1 MTDHGHDEESHAST
15 GSGSASKGRLSRRQ
29 VMTASAVAAGVGLA
43 SIPARAGAAAGG
55 QAVSLGVSGTTTVEF
70 LARVTQSGD
79 SGQSFTSYGYLIR
92 ASNADDSGLFV
103 AGTSPSETTALL
115 TAYAT
120 GDLRAR
126 VTDTSITD
134 MSVHSL
140 DIVGTMTVYQRSQP
154 GASFDDPSSFQ
165 VGTAV
170 ASYDMT
176 LQDVLTVFM
185 PGRGLPTLTGDM
197 LQTAAATL
205 SGPLAGQKFGR
216 PGAQLRF
223 FATGVGALTDATKPN
238 SQLDIAGNWSIE

>member
-15 GSGSASKGRLSRRQ
+15 GPGSASKGGLSRRQ

-70 LARVTQSGD
+70 RGRVTQSGD
-79 SGQSFTSYGYLIR
+79 TGESFTSYGYLIR
-92 ASNADDSGLFV
+92 ASNADDRALF
-103 AGTSPSETTALL
+103 TDPTTPSETTALL

-120 GDLRAR
+120 GDLQAR
-126 VTDTSITD
+126 VTD

-154 GASFDDPSSFQ
+154 GAGFDDPSSFQ

-176 LQDVLTVFM
+176 LQDVLTVFT
-185 PGRGLPTLTGDM
+185 PGKGLPTLTGDM

-223 FATGVGALTDATKPN
+223 FATGLGTLTDATKPH
-238 SQLDIAGNWSIE
+238 SQLEIAGNWSIE

>member
-15 GSGSASKGRLSRRQ
+15 GSGSASRGGLSRRQ

-43 SIPARAGAAAGG
+43 GIPAQADAAAGG

-70 LARVTQSGD
+70 RGRVTQSGD
-79 SGQSFTSYGYLIR
+79 TGQSFTSYGYLIR
-92 ASNADDSGLFV
+92 ASNADDSGLF
-103 AGTSPSETTALL
+103 ADTAHNETTALL

-120 GDLRAR
+120 GNLLAR
-126 VTDTSITD
+126 VTDVSVAS
-134 MSVHSL
+134 SVHSL
-140 DIVGTMTVYQRSQP
+140 DIVGTMTIYQRSQP

-165 VGTAV
+165 VGTPV

-185 PGRGLPTLTGDM
+185 PGQGLPTLTGDM
-197 LQTAAATL
+197 LQTASATL

-223 FATGVGALTDATKPN
+223 FATGLGALIDPVKLH
-238 SQLDIAGNWSIE
+238 SQLEIAGNWSIE

>member
-1 MTDHGHDEESHAST
+1 MTDHGHDEEGHART
-15 GSGSASKGRLSRRQ
+15 GSESAPRGGLSRRQ

-43 SIPARAGAAAGG
+43 SIPAQAGAAAGG

-70 LARVTQSGD
+70 RGRVTQSGD

-92 ASNADDSGLFV
+92 ASNADDSGLF
-103 AGTSPSETTALL
+103 AGTPPSETTALL

-120 GDLRAR
+120 GDLQAR
-126 VTDTSITD
+126 VTD

-140 DIVGTMTVYQRSQP
+140 DIVGTMTIYQRSQP

-176 LQDVLTVFM
+176 LQDVLTVFA
-185 PGRGLPTLTGDM
+185 PGQGLPTLTGDM

-216 PGAQLRF
+216 PGARLRF
-223 FATGVGALTDATKPN
+223 FATGLGTLTDPAKPN
-238 SQLDIAGNWSIE
+238 SQLEIAGNWSIE

>member
-1 MTDHGHDEESHAST
+1 MTDHGHDEESRART
-15 GSGSASKGRLSRRQ
+15 GSESASKGRLSRRQ

-43 SIPARAGAAAGG
+43 SIPAQADATVGG
-55 QAVSLGVSGTTTVEF
+55 QPVSLGMSGTTTVEF
-70 LARVTQSGD
+70 RGRVTQSGD

-92 ASNADDSGLFV
+92 ASNAADSGLF
-103 AGTSPSETTALL
+103 AGAPPTNETTALL

-120 GDLRAR
+120 GDLQAR
-126 VTDTSITD
+126 VTDVSAIS
-134 MSVHSL
+134 SVHSL
-140 DIVGTMTVYQRSQP
+140 DIVGTMTIYQRSQP

-185 PGRGLPTLTGDM
+185 PGQGLPTLTGDM

-216 PGAQLRF
+216 PGTRLRF
-223 FATGVGALTDATKPN
+223 FATGLGALIDPVKLH
-238 SQLDIAGNWSIE
+238 SQLEIAGNWSIE

>member
-15 GSGSASKGRLSRRQ
+15 GSRSASKGGLSRRQ

-43 SIPARAGAAAGG
+43 SIPAQADAAAGG

-70 LARVTQSGD
+70 RGRVTQSGA
-79 SGQSFTSYGYLIR
+79 SGESFTSYGYLIR
-92 ASNADDSGLFV
+92 ASNADESGLF
-103 AGTSPSETTALL
+103 AGAPPSETTALL

-120 GDLRAR
+120 GDLQAR
-126 VTDTSITD
+126 VTDV
-134 MSVHSL
+134 SVHSL
-140 DIVGTMTVYQRSQP
+140 DIVGTMTIYQRSQP

-176 LQDVLTVFM
+176 LQDVLTVFA
-185 PGRGLPTLTGDM
+185 PGQGLPTLTGDM

-216 PGAQLRF
+216 QGARLRF
-223 FATGVGALTDATKPN
+223 FATGLGALTDPTKPN
-238 SQLDIAGNWSIE
+238 SQLEIAGNWSIE

>member
-15 GSGSASKGRLSRRQ
+15 GSGSASRGGLSRRQ

-43 SIPARAGAAAGG
+43 GIPAQADAAAGG
-55 QAVSLGVSGTTTVEF
+55 QAVSLGVSGTMTVEF
-70 LARVTQSGD
+70 RGRVTQTGD
-79 SGQSFTSYGYLIR
+79 TGQSFTSYGYLIR
-92 ASNADDSGLFV
+92 ASNADDSGLF
-103 AGTSPSETTALL
+103 ADTTHNETTALL

-126 VTDTSITD
+126 VTD

-140 DIVGTMTVYQRSQP
+140 DIVGTMTIYQRSQP

-165 VGTAV
+165 VGTPV

-176 LQDVLTVFM
+176 LQDVLPVFV
-185 PGRGLPTLTGDM
+185 PGQGLPTLTGDM
-197 LQTAAATL
+197 VQTATATL

-216 PGAQLRF
+216 PGARLRF
-223 FATGVGALTDATKPN
+223 FATGLGALINSAPN
-238 SQLDIAGNWSIE
+238 SQLEIAGNWSVE